1 MAEDT
6 QDLNE
11 PSDTAALIEQL
22 VGEMGRMREALTEC
36 FTNRLSTLELH
47 LESRLRES
55 RTTWSQMLVTV
66 TALNE
71 HARETT
77 HRLIEMNDHLDK
89 IEKAVLG
96 LNARQQQIELR
107 VRALG
112 GGVSTL
118 SPPPPPPPPF
128 R

>member
-71 HARETT
+71 HAKQTN
-77 HRLIEMNDHLDK
+77 HRLIEMNEHLDK
-89 IEKAVLG
+89 IEEAVRG

-112 GGVSTL
+112 GWRVDAFST
-118 SPPPPPPPPF
+118 STSSSAI
-128 R
+128 

>member
-6 QDLNE
+6 QDLNK
-11 PSDTAALIEQL
+11 PSDTAALVEQM
-22 VGEMGRMREALTEC
+22 VAEMGRMREALTEC
-36 FTNRLSTLELH
+36 FTSRLSTLELH

-55 RTTWSQMLVTV
+55 RATWSQMLVTV

-89 IEKAVLG
+89 IEEAVLG
-96 LNARQQQIELR
+96 LNVRQQQIELR
-107 VRALG
+107 VRALKAG
-112 GGVSTL
+112 GQTD
-118 SPPPPPPPPF
+118 SPPPPP
-128 R
+128 RYR